1 MANKFL
7 KTATALTIMGTSLL
21 GAGAFTAKADN
32 TDSLKFNDVPA
43 NHWSTKAIYDLTNR
57 KVVQGYGNNIFGFGD
72 NVTRGQVARMIY
84 MYVKPVDAD
93 ASFKNPFTDIKG
105 HMFEKEIRALAK
117 AGLVSGYG
125 DAKYGPDDVLTREQ
139 MAQVLT
145 NAFKFKSTKTTSF
158 TDIDKNSWALKAISA
173 LEENGVTIGTGG
185 KMYSPYAH
193 VTRGQVARMIYMY
206 VKPVDAD
213 ASFKNPFTDIKGHLF
228 EKEIRALAKAGLV
241 NGFGDGKYGPDD
253 ILTREQM
260 AQVLKN
266 AFKFKATKTTKFA
279 DVDKNSWSYDAISA
293 LEENGVTIG
302 TGGNMYSPKMFVTR
316 EAYSQFLFNS
326 INAVEKEEKPEV
338 KPDPKPE
345 TKPEEKPEVKPD
357 PKPETKPEEKPEVKP
372 DPKPET
378 KPEEKPEVK
387 PDPKPETN
395 LPSSIDKGLVTE
407 EVTYNPNAMKNPIA
421 QKSISTEAQNL
432 IKSVNAKFGTNLKYA
447 DLNGTIRII
456 DKNMYLPEGTIGAQV
471 YVNATSEND
480 FKIIFLDNNEA
491 TIELAKKWTT
501 MLNSDLVLDKEIQE
515 TVDAQE
521 INNYEKGKY
530 KIRVGHSTADH
541 MMYIQVRV

>member
-84 MYVKPVDAD
+84 MYVKPA
-93 ASFKNPFTDIKG
+93 A
-105 HMFEKEIRALAK
+105 
-117 AGLVSGYG
+117 
-125 DAKYGPDDVLTREQ
+125 
-139 MAQVLT
+139 
-145 NAFKFKSTKTTSF
+145 
-158 TDIDKNSWALKAISA
+158 
-173 LEENGVTIGTGG
+173 
-185 KMYSPYAH
+185 
-193 VTRGQVARMIYMY
+193 
-206 VKPVDAD
+206 AD

-228 EKEIRALAKAGLV
+228 EKEILALAKAGLV

-260 AQVLKN
+260 AQVLTN

-279 DVDKNSWSYDAISA
+279 DVDKNSWSYGAISA

-316 EAYSQFLFNS
+316 EAYSQFLYNS
-326 INAVEKEEKPEV
+326 INVIEKVQKPEVKPDPKPETKPEV

-357 PKPETKPEEKPEVKP
+357 PKPETKP
-372 DPKPET
+372 D
-378 KPEEKPEVK
+378 
-387 PDPKPETN
+387 TN

-407 EVTYNPNAMKNPIA
+407 EVTYNPNAMKKPIA

-432 IKSVNAKFGTNLKYA
+432 IKSVNSKYGTNLKYA
-447 DLNGTIRII
+447 DLNGTIRLV
-456 DKNMYLPEGTIGAQV
+456 DKNMYLPAGTIGAQV
-471 YVNATSEND
+471 YIDAVSEND

-530 KIRVGHSTADH
+530 KVRVGHSTADH

>member
-21 GAGAFTAKADN
+21 GAGAFTAKADS

-84 MYVKPVDAD
+84 MYVKPADAD
-93 ASFKNPFTDIKG
+93 ASFKNPFTDIRG
-105 HMFEKEIRALAK
+105 HMFEKKIRALAK

-125 DAKYGPDDVLTREQ
+125 EGKYGPDDVLTREQ

-185 KMYSPYAH
+185 KLYSPYAH
-193 VTRGQVARMIYMY
+193 VTR
-206 VKPVDAD
+206 
-213 ASFKNPFTDIKGHLF
+213 
-228 EKEIRALAKAGLV
+228 
-241 NGFGDGKYGPDD
+241 
-253 ILTREQM
+253 EQ
-260 AQVLKN
+260 
-266 AFKFKATKTTKFA
+266 
-279 DVDKNSWSYDAISA
+279 
-293 LEENGVTIG
+293 
-302 TGGNMYSPKMFVTR
+302 
-316 EAYSQFLFNS
+316 YSQFLYNS
-326 INAVEKEEKPEV
+326 INAVEKETKPEV

-378 KPEEKPEVK
+378 KPEEKPEEK
-387 PDPKPETN
+387 PDTN

-432 IKSVNAKFGTNLKYA
+432 IKSVNSKYGTNLKYA
-447 DLNGTIRII
+447 DINGTIRLV
-456 DKNMYLPEGTIGAQV
+456 DKNMYLPAGTIGAQV
-471 YVNATSEND
+471 YIDAVSEND

-521 INNYEKGKY
+521 INNYEKGNY
-530 KIRVGHSTADH
+530 KVRVGHSTADH

>member
-1 MANKFL
+1 MFNLGTIKESMKKLIYLEEQTMANKFL

-84 MYVKPVDAD
+84 KYVKPA
-93 ASFKNPFTDIKG
+93 
-105 HMFEKEIRALAK
+105 
-117 AGLVSGYG
+117 
-125 DAKYGPDDVLTREQ
+125 
-139 MAQVLT
+139 
-145 NAFKFKSTKTTSF
+145 
-158 TDIDKNSWALKAISA
+158 
-173 LEENGVTIGTGG
+173 
-185 KMYSPYAH
+185 
-193 VTRGQVARMIYMY
+193 
-206 VKPVDAD
+206 DAD

-228 EKEIRALAKAGLV
+228 EKEILALAKAGLV

-260 AQVLKN
+260 AQVLTN

-279 DVDKNSWSYDAISA
+279 DVDKNSWSYGAISA

-316 EAYSQFLFNS
+316 EAYSQFLYNS
-326 INAVEKEEKPEV
+326 INAVEKETKPEVKPDPKPETKPEEKPEV

-387 PDPKPETN
+387 PDPKPEVPAG
-395 LPSSIDKGLVTE
+395 LDESLVQPDFDFHPSALE
-407 EVTYNPNAMKNPIA
+407 NPTVKKQLAP
-421 QKSISTEAQNL
+421 EAQNIL
-432 IKSVNAKFGTNLKYA
+432 KEINSKYNTNLKYA
-447 DLNGTIRII
+447 NLNGAVTIL
-456 DKNMYLPEGTIGAQV
+456 DKGMYYPEGSYAGGQFVVEGGGDT
-471 YVNATSEND
+471 
-480 FKIIFLDNNEA
+480 FKIGFLDNNPA
-491 TIELAKKWTT
+491 TVELTKKWVTYLT
-501 MLNSDLVLDKEIQE
+501 GLDLNQEIQNA
-515 TVDAQE
+515 VDSKT
-521 INNYEKGKY
+521 INNYQKGDF
-530 KIRVGHSTADH
+530 KIRIGKTMIRDTMS
-541 MMYIQVRV
+541 ILIEPK

>member
-21 GAGAFTAKADN
+21 GAGAFTAKAADN
-32 TDSLKFNDVPA
+32 TDSLKFSDVPA

-84 MYVKPVDAD
+84 MYVKPA
-93 ASFKNPFTDIKG
+93 
-105 HMFEKEIRALAK
+105 
-117 AGLVSGYG
+117 
-125 DAKYGPDDVLTREQ
+125 
-139 MAQVLT
+139 
-145 NAFKFKSTKTTSF
+145 
-158 TDIDKNSWALKAISA
+158 
-173 LEENGVTIGTGG
+173 
-185 KMYSPYAH
+185 
-193 VTRGQVARMIYMY
+193 
-206 VKPVDAD
+206 DAD

-260 AQVLKN
+260 AQVLTN

-279 DVDKNSWSYDAISA
+279 DVDKNSWSYGAISA

-302 TGGNMYSPKMFVTR
+302 TGGNMYSPYTHVTR
-316 EAYSQFLFNS
+316 EQYSQFLYNS
-326 INAVEKEEKPEV
+326 INAVEKETKPEV

-387 PDPKPETN
+387 PDQPKVPEGLDAN
-395 LPSSIDKGLVTE
+395 IVSDDFEYFPESLENPAVKKQLSS
-407 EVTYNPNAMKNPIA
+407 
-421 QKSISTEAQNL
+421 EAQNIL
-432 IKSVNAKFGTNLKYA
+432 KGINNKYHTNLKY
-447 DLNGTIRII
+447 DNLLGGVYVL
-456 DKNMYLPEGTIGAQV
+456 DKNMYLPEGTIGAQFV
-471 YVNATSEND
+471 VLGNAND
-480 FKIIFLDNNEA
+480 FKILFLDNNEA
-491 TIELAKKWTT
+491 TVELTKKWVTF
-501 MLNSDLVLDKEIQE
+501 MNGLNLDKEIQE
-515 TVDAQE
+515 TVEAKT
-521 INNYEKGKY
+521 INTYEKGNY
-530 KIRVGHSTADH
+530 KIRIGQSTAEH
-541 MMYIQVRV
+541 TMYVEVEPK

>member
-21 GAGAFTAKADN
+21 GAGACTAKADN

-84 MYVKPVDAD
+84 MYVKPA
-93 ASFKNPFTDIKG
+93 
-105 HMFEKEIRALAK
+105 
-117 AGLVSGYG
+117 
-125 DAKYGPDDVLTREQ
+125 
-139 MAQVLT
+139 
-145 NAFKFKSTKTTSF
+145 
-158 TDIDKNSWALKAISA
+158 
-173 LEENGVTIGTGG
+173 
-185 KMYSPYAH
+185 
-193 VTRGQVARMIYMY
+193 
-206 VKPVDAD
+206 DAD

-228 EKEIRALAKAGLV
+228 EKEILALAKAGLV

-260 AQVLKN
+260 AQVLTN
-266 AFKFKATKTTKFA
+266 AFKFKATKTSKFA
-279 DVDKNSWSYDAISA
+279 DVDKNSWSYGAISA

-316 EAYSQFLFNS
+316 EAYSQFLYNS
-326 INAVEKEEKPEV
+326 INAVEK
-338 KPDPKPE
+338 E

-378 KPEEKPEVK
+378 KP
-387 PDPKPETN
+387 DTN

-407 EVTYNPNAMKNPIA
+407 EVTYNPNAMKNQIA

-432 IKSVNAKFGTNLKYA
+432 IKSVNSKYGTNLKYA
-447 DLNGTIRII
+447 DLNGTIRLV
-456 DKNMYLPEGTIGAQV
+456 DKNMYLPAGTIGAQV
-471 YVNATSEND
+471 YIDAVSEND

-501 MLNSDLVLDKEIQE
+501 MLNSELVLDKEIQE

-530 KIRVGHSTADH
+530 KVRVGHSTADH

>member
-21 GAGAFTAKADN
+21 GAGAFTAKAADN

-84 MYVKPVDAD
+84 MYVKPADAN

-105 HMFEKEIRALAK
+105 HLFEKEILALAK
-117 AGLVSGYG
+117 AGLVNGFG
-125 DAKYGPDDVLTREQ
+125 DGKYGPDDILTREQ

-145 NAFKFKSTKTTSF
+145 NAFKFKATKTTSF

-185 KMYSPYAH
+185 NMYSPYTH
-193 VTRGQVARMIYMY
+193 VTR
-206 VKPVDAD
+206 
-213 ASFKNPFTDIKGHLF
+213 
-228 EKEIRALAKAGLV
+228 
-241 NGFGDGKYGPDD
+241 
-253 ILTREQM
+253 EQ
-260 AQVLKN
+260 
-266 AFKFKATKTTKFA
+266 
-279 DVDKNSWSYDAISA
+279 
-293 LEENGVTIG
+293 
-302 TGGNMYSPKMFVTR
+302 
-316 EAYSQFLFNS
+316 YSQFLYNS
-326 INAVEKEEKPEV
+326 INAVEKETKPEV

-345 TKPEEKPEVKPD
+345 EKPEVKPDPKPEEKPEVKPD
-357 PKPETKPEEKPEVKP
+357 PKPETKPEEKP
-372 DPKPET
+372 D
-378 KPEEKPEVK
+378 
-387 PDPKPETN
+387 TN
-395 LPSSIDKGLVTE
+395 LPSSLDKGLVTE

-432 IKSVNAKFGTNLKYA
+432 IKSVNAKYGTNLKYA

-541 MMYIQVRV
+541 MMYVQVRV

>member
-1 MANKFL
+1 MKKLIYLEEQTMANKFL

-32 TDSLKFNDVPA
+32 TDSLKFSDVPA

-84 MYVKPVDAD
+84 MYVKPADAD
-93 ASFKNPFTDIKG
+93 DSFKNPFTDIKG

-125 DAKYGPDDVLTREQ
+125 EGKYGPDDVLTREQ

-145 NAFKFKSTKTTSF
+145 
-158 TDIDKNSWALKAISA
+158 
-173 LEENGVTIGTGG
+173 
-185 KMYSPYAH
+185 
-193 VTRGQVARMIYMY
+193 
-206 VKPVDAD
+206 
-213 ASFKNPFTDIKGHLF
+213 
-228 EKEIRALAKAGLV
+228 
-241 NGFGDGKYGPDD
+241 
-253 ILTREQM
+253 
-260 AQVLKN
+260 N

-302 TGGNMYSPKMFVTR
+302 TGGKMYSPYAHVTR
-316 EAYSQFLFNS
+316 EQYSQFLYNS
-326 INAVEKEEKPEV
+326 INAVEKETKPEVKPDPKPETKPEEKPEV

-387 PDPKPETN
+387 PDPKPETK
-395 LPSSIDKGLVTE
+395 PEEKPEVKPDPKPETKPEEKPEVKPDPKPETKPEEKPETKPEVPAGLDTSLANEKLVYYPE
-407 EVTYNPNAMKNPIA
+407 ALKNPIV
-421 QKSISTEAQNL
+421 QKQVSSEAQSI
-432 IKSVNAKFGTNLKYA
+432 IKDINSTYNTSLKYKEIGGSI
-447 DLNGTIRII
+447 DLL
-456 DKNMYLPEGTIGAQV
+456 DSNMYLPEGSIGAQFSV
-471 YVNATSEND
+471 VGSSGD
-480 FKIIFLDNNEA
+480 FKIYFLDNNKA
-491 TIELAKKWTT
+491 TVELAKQWTT
-501 MLNSDLVLDKEIQE
+501 LLSGLNLDKEIQE
-515 TVDAQE
+515 TVDARK
-521 INNYEKGKY
+521 INNYEKGNY
-530 KIRVGHSTADH
+530 KIRIGQSMADH
-541 MMYIQVRV
+541 TMYVDVHSK

>member
-84 MYVKPVDAD
+84 MYVKPA
-93 ASFKNPFTDIKG
+93 
-105 HMFEKEIRALAK
+105 
-117 AGLVSGYG
+117 
-125 DAKYGPDDVLTREQ
+125 
-139 MAQVLT
+139 
-145 NAFKFKSTKTTSF
+145 
-158 TDIDKNSWALKAISA
+158 
-173 LEENGVTIGTGG
+173 
-185 KMYSPYAH
+185 
-193 VTRGQVARMIYMY
+193 
-206 VKPVDAD
+206 DAD

-228 EKEIRALAKAGLV
+228 EKEILALAKAGLV

-260 AQVLKN
+260 AQVLTN

-279 DVDKNSWSYDAISA
+279 DVDKNSWSLKAISA

-316 EAYSQFLFNS
+316 EAYSQFLYNS
-326 INAVEKEEKPEV
+326 INAVEKETKPEEKPEV

-387 PDPKPETN
+387 PDPKPETKPE
-395 LPSSIDKGLVTE
+395 LPKGLDASLVAEDFSYYPESLNTP
-407 EVTYNPNAMKNPIA
+407 VV
-421 QKSISTEAQNL
+421 QKQLSQEAQGILKGIN
-432 IKSVNAKFGTNLKYA
+432 SEYNTNLQYK
-447 DLNGTIRII
+447 DPVHIV
-456 DKNMYLPEGTIGAQV
+456 DKNMYLPEGSIGAQFSV
-471 YVNATSEND
+471 AGSPND
-480 FKIIFLDNNEA
+480 FKILFLDNNKA
-491 TIELAKKWTT
+491 TVELAKKWTT
-501 MLNSDLVLDKEIQE
+501 LLNGLNLDKEIQE
-515 TVDAQE
+515 AVDAKT
-521 INNYEKGKY
+521 INNYQKGNY
-530 KIRVGHSTADH
+530 KIRIGQSMTEHT
-541 MMYIQVRV
+541 MYIDVQPK

>member
-57 KVVQGYGNNIFGFGD
+57 KIVQGYGNNIFGFGD

-193 VTRGQVARMIYMY
+193 VTR
-206 VKPVDAD
+206 
-213 ASFKNPFTDIKGHLF
+213 
-228 EKEIRALAKAGLV
+228 
-241 NGFGDGKYGPDD
+241 
-253 ILTREQM
+253 EQ
-260 AQVLKN
+260 
-266 AFKFKATKTTKFA
+266 
-279 DVDKNSWSYDAISA
+279 
-293 LEENGVTIG
+293 
-302 TGGNMYSPKMFVTR
+302 
-316 EAYSQFLFNS
+316 YSQFLYNS
-326 INAVEKEEKPEV
+326 INAVEKETKPEV

-387 PDPKPETN
+387 PDPKPETKPETKPEEKPETN
-395 LPSSIDKGLVTE
+395 LPTSLDKVLTTE
-407 EVTYNPNAMKNPIA
+407 DVIYNPIA
-421 QKSISTEAQNL
+421 MDNPISQKSISTEAQNI
-432 IKSVNAKFGTNLKYA
+432 IKSVNSKFGTNLKYA
-447 DLNGTIRII
+447 DLNGTIRIL
-456 DKNMYLPEGTIGAQV
+456 DKNMYLPAGTIGAQV
-471 YVNATSEND
+471 YIDANNEND

-491 TIELAKKWTT
+491 TIELTKKWVT
-501 MLNSDLVLDKEIQE
+501 MLNSDLVLNKEIQE
-515 TVDAQE
+515 TVDAQS

-541 MMYIQVRV
+541 MMYVEVEPK

>member
-1 MANKFL
+1 MKKLIYLEEQTMANKFL

-32 TDSLKFNDVPA
+32 TDSLKFNDVPE

-84 MYVKPVDAD
+84 MYVKPA
-93 ASFKNPFTDIKG
+93 
-105 HMFEKEIRALAK
+105 
-117 AGLVSGYG
+117 
-125 DAKYGPDDVLTREQ
+125 
-139 MAQVLT
+139 
-145 NAFKFKSTKTTSF
+145 
-158 TDIDKNSWALKAISA
+158 
-173 LEENGVTIGTGG
+173 
-185 KMYSPYAH
+185 
-193 VTRGQVARMIYMY
+193 
-206 VKPVDAD
+206 DAD

-228 EKEIRALAKAGLV
+228 EKEILALAKAGLV

-260 AQVLKN
+260 AQVLTN

-279 DVDKNSWSYDAISA
+279 DVDKNSWSYGAISA

-302 TGGNMYSPKMFVTR
+302 TGDNMYSPKMFVTR
-316 EAYSQFLFNS
+316 EAYSQFLYNS
-326 INAVEKEEKPEV
+326 INAVEKETKPEV

-387 PDPKPETN
+387 PDPKPETKPEEKPEVKPEQPKVPEGLDVN
-395 LPSSIDKGLVTE
+395 MVSDDFEYFPESLENPAVKKQLSS
-407 EVTYNPNAMKNPIA
+407 
-421 QKSISTEAQNL
+421 EAQN
-432 IKSVNAKFGTNLKYA
+432 IVKGINNKYNTNLKY
-447 DLNGTIRII
+447 DNLLGGVYIL
-456 DKNMYLPEGTIGAQV
+456 DKNMYLPEGTIGAQFV
-471 YVNATSEND
+471 VLGNAND
-480 FKIIFLDNNEA
+480 FKILFLDNNEA
-491 TIELAKKWTT
+491 TVELTKKWVTF
-501 MLNSDLVLDKEIQE
+501 MNGLNLDKEIQE
-515 TVDAQE
+515 TVEAQT
-521 INNYEKGKY
+521 INTYEKGNY
-530 KIRVGHSTADH
+530 KIRIGQSTAEH
-541 MMYIQVRV
+541 TMYVEVEPK

>member
-1 MANKFL
+1 
-7 KTATALTIMGTSLL
+7 
-21 GAGAFTAKADN
+21 AD
-32 TDSLKFNDVPA
+32 V
-43 NHWSTKAIYDLTNR
+43 
-57 KVVQGYGNNIFGFGD
+57 
-72 NVTRGQVARMIY
+72 
-84 MYVKPVDAD
+84 
-93 ASFKNPFTDIKG
+93 
-105 HMFEKEIRALAK
+105 
-117 AGLVSGYG
+117 
-125 DAKYGPDDVLTREQ
+125 
-139 MAQVLT
+139 
-145 NAFKFKSTKTTSF
+145 
-158 TDIDKNSWALKAISA
+158 DKNSWSYGAISA
-173 LEENGVTIGTGG
+173 LEENGVTIGTG
-185 KMYSPYAH
+185 
-193 VTRGQVARMIYMY
+193 
-206 VKPVDAD
+206 D
-213 ASFKNPFTDIKGHLF
+213 
-228 EKEIRALAKAGLV
+228 
-241 NGFGDGKYGPDD
+241 
-253 ILTREQM
+253 
-260 AQVLKN
+260 
-266 AFKFKATKTTKFA
+266 
-279 DVDKNSWSYDAISA
+279 
-293 LEENGVTIG
+293 
-302 TGGNMYSPKMFVTR
+302 NMYSPKMFVTR
-316 EAYSQFLFNS
+316 EAYSQFLYNS
-326 INAVEKEEKPEV
+326 INAVEKETKPEV

-378 KPEEKPEVK
+378 KPEEKP
-387 PDPKPETN
+387 DTN
-395 LPSSIDKGLVTE
+395 LPSSLDKGLVTE

-432 IKSVNAKFGTNLKYA
+432 IKSVNAKYGTNLKYA

-541 MMYIQVRV
+541 MMYVQVRV

>member
-21 GAGAFTAKADN
+21 GAGAFTAKAADN
-32 TDSLKFNDVPA
+32 TDSLKFSDVPA

-84 MYVKPVDAD
+84 MYVKPA
-93 ASFKNPFTDIKG
+93 
-105 HMFEKEIRALAK
+105 
-117 AGLVSGYG
+117 
-125 DAKYGPDDVLTREQ
+125 
-139 MAQVLT
+139 
-145 NAFKFKSTKTTSF
+145 
-158 TDIDKNSWALKAISA
+158 
-173 LEENGVTIGTGG
+173 
-185 KMYSPYAH
+185 
-193 VTRGQVARMIYMY
+193 
-206 VKPVDAD
+206 DAD

-260 AQVLKN
+260 AQVLTN

-279 DVDKNSWSYDAISA
+279 DVDKNSWSYGAISA

-302 TGGNMYSPKMFVTR
+302 TGGNMYSPTMSVTR
-316 EAYSQFLFNS
+316 EAYSQFLYNS
-326 INAVEKEEKPEV
+326 INAVEKETKPEVKPDPKPETKPETKPEEKPEV

-387 PDPKPETN
+387 PDPKPETKPEEKPEVKPDPKPETKPEEKPDTN
-395 LPSSIDKGLVTE
+395 LPSSLDKGLVTE

-432 IKSVNAKFGTNLKYA
+432 IKSVNAKYGTNLKYA

-541 MMYIQVRV
+541 MMYVQVRV

>member
-1 MANKFL
+1 MLKYLDFIFNLGTIKESMKKLIYLEEQTMANKFL

-21 GAGAFTAKADN
+21 GAGAFTAKAADN

-84 MYVKPVDAD
+84 MYVKPADAN

-105 HMFEKEIRALAK
+105 HLFEKEILALAK
-117 AGLVSGYG
+117 AGLVNGFG
-125 DAKYGPDDVLTREQ
+125 DGKYGPDDILTREQ

-145 NAFKFKSTKTTSF
+145 NAFKFKATKTTSF

-185 KMYSPYAH
+185 NMYSPYTH
-193 VTRGQVARMIYMY
+193 VTR
-206 VKPVDAD
+206 
-213 ASFKNPFTDIKGHLF
+213 
-228 EKEIRALAKAGLV
+228 
-241 NGFGDGKYGPDD
+241 
-253 ILTREQM
+253 EQ
-260 AQVLKN
+260 
-266 AFKFKATKTTKFA
+266 
-279 DVDKNSWSYDAISA
+279 
-293 LEENGVTIG
+293 
-302 TGGNMYSPKMFVTR
+302 
-316 EAYSQFLFNS
+316 YSQFLYNS
-326 INAVEKEEKPEV
+326 INAVEKETKPEVKPDPKPEEKPEVKPDPKPEEKPEVKPDPKPEEKPEVKPDPKPEEKPEVKPDPKPEEKPEVKPDPKPEEKPEVKPDPKPEV

-345 TKPEEKPEVKPD
+345 TKPEEKPD
-357 PKPETKPEEKPEVKP
+357 
-372 DPKPET
+372 
-378 KPEEKPEVK
+378 
-387 PDPKPETN
+387 TN
-395 LPSSIDKGLVTE
+395 LPSSLDKGLVTE

-432 IKSVNAKFGTNLKYA
+432 IKSVNAKYGTNLKYA

-541 MMYIQVRV
+541 MMYVQVRV

>member
-84 MYVKPVDAD
+84 MYVKPADAD
-93 ASFKNPFTDIKG
+93 ASFKNPFTDI
-105 HMFEKEIRALAK
+105 R
-117 AGLVSGYG
+117 
-125 DAKYGPDDVLTREQ
+125 
-139 MAQVLT
+139 
-145 NAFKFKSTKTTSF
+145 
-158 TDIDKNSWALKAISA
+158 
-173 LEENGVTIGTGG
+173 
-185 KMYSPYAH
+185 
-193 VTRGQVARMIYMY
+193 
-206 VKPVDAD
+206 
-213 ASFKNPFTDIKGHLF
+213 GHLF
-228 EKEIRALAKAGLV
+228 EKEILALAKAGLV

-260 AQVLKN
+260 AQVLTN

-279 DVDKNSWSYDAISA
+279 DVDKNSWSYGAISA

-316 EAYSQFLFNS
+316 EAYSQFLYNS
-326 INAVEKEEKPEV
+326 INAVEKETKPEV

-378 KPEEKPEVK
+378 KPEEKPDPKPETKPEEKPEVK
-387 PDPKPETN
+387 PDPKPETKPEEKPDTN
-395 LPSSIDKGLVTE
+395 LPSSIDKALVTE
-407 EVTYNPNAMKNPIA
+407 EVTYNPNAMKNPMA

-432 IKSVNAKFGTNLKYA
+432 IKSVNAKYGTNLKYA

-521 INNYEKGKY
+521 INNYEKGNY